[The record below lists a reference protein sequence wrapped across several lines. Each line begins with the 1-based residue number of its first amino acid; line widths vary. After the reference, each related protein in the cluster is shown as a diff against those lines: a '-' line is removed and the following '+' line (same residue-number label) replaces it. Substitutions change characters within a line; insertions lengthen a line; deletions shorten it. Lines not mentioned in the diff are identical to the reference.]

1 MELKHTFPTYH
12 KGQIPEVLHWW
23 NPVHYWY
30 LLVWIYFQPSKLR
43 QYLWLADSDLYWA
56 TKWKGLQGMVRQPAY
71 RNVLLMMPVLSLAVP
86 TVVWAVFGGLGME
99 VGPWSA
105 VASGVASIVAFSI
118 ISLIVGLGW
127 GVGVASIVLIGRG
140 VGVAFI
146 VGGFVAET
154 VAWGVDDE
162 VATGVLSGMA
172 IRMVFG
178 VPGVVF
184 GGFFGILFMASRGGM
199 IDAGTD
205 PSALTPLGLMLGSLR
220 LPVSIGH
227 WLLWGGG
234 RKLTQHSVWRD
245 EWMVLPAPRTRQRL
259 AQALHTNW
267 EAGLYQLAIIAAN
280 PFQRGYV
287 QAALSTY
294 LHQHPNPL
302 AVFYMVSHDTRLD
315 EYYREPIQPIDIDN
329 FITKRKL
336 LLGEVGQLFPN
347 PDDYHKDS
355 ESFVRSLTRW
365 QRVRKPSA
373 ISMFSVFVARL
384 FVHHHNP
391 EDSNTTQFLDKFLP
405 PASYRAMAHYS
416 HGAEIVATFDLI
428 RAYLPLASMA
438 EMANAPKLEAIEEP
452 ILRPAVVHALTAL
465 GDVSQHALAYGEATN
480 TTVQATALNLAAGQ
494 LRELAHYTATQVLPP
509 ERALIQR
516 IITIWEKL
524 VAEAQGE
531 LGARAVQGMSQAELR
546 AAEFAPR
553 QSTIWERPLQPFDNP
568 YVVGDP
574 VYPPLFVGRKDI
586 FNRITHVWGA
596 KENPDSIIL
605 YGHRRMGKSS
615 ILRNL
620 AEYAPPGHLLA
631 YLDMG
636 GETSFVESTADLLLA
651 LADKLYAVTRA
662 AHPEAILPAPDAADY
677 QQANR
682 AQRAFNQLGAHIAT
696 AIAPHTLILALDEFE
711 AIEQAVE
718 AGKIGPEIFQFLRTK
733 SQERWLTLVFGGL
746 HTLDEMS
753 RDYQQPFFGSYTNIP
768 VSYLGQQEAERL
780 ITNPSPTFKLN
791 YEREA
796 VAEIIAQTGGQPYLV
811 QLVCRDALDHLNRQM
826 LDEGLDRL
834 AKINTADVAW
844 ATSDELFQ
852 RGAIYFDGV
861 WKQTTA
867 DDQQQLLRVMAQ
879 RPEPWT
885 VGELLPLV
893 GLAEEP
899 LQQALRW
906 GERHDVLRKTG
917 DGDGTTWGFFVPLFR
932 RWVATRKR

>member
-1 MELKHTFPTYH
+1 M
-12 KGQIPEVLHWW
+12 G
-23 NPVHYWY
+23 
-30 LLVWIYFQPSKLR
+30 
-43 QYLWLADSDLYWA
+43 
-56 TKWKGLQGMVRQPAY
+56 
-71 RNVLLMMPVLSLAVP
+71 NV
-86 TVVWAVFGGLGME
+86 E
-99 VGPWSA
+99 
-105 VASGVASIVAFSI
+105 
-118 ISLIVGLGW
+118 
-127 GVGVASIVLIGRG
+127 R
-140 VGVAFI
+140 
-146 VGGFVAET
+146 
-154 VAWGVDDE
+154 
-162 VATGVLSGMA
+162 
-172 IRMVFG
+172 
-178 VPGVVF
+178 
-184 GGFFGILFMASRGGM
+184 
-199 IDAGTD
+199 
-205 PSALTPLGLMLGSLR
+205 
-220 LPVSIGH
+220 
-227 WLLWGGG
+227 
-234 RKLTQHSVWRD
+234 
-245 EWMVLPAPRTRQRL
+245 
-259 AQALHTNW
+259 
-267 EAGLYQLAIIAAN
+267 
-280 PFQRGYV
+280 
-287 QAALSTY
+287 
-294 LHQHPNPL
+294 
-302 AVFYMVSHDTRLD
+302 
-315 EYYREPIQPIDIDN
+315 
-329 FITKRKL
+329 
-336 LLGEVGQLFPN
+336 
-347 PDDYHKDS
+347 
-355 ESFVRSLTRW
+355 
-365 QRVRKPSA
+365 
-373 ISMFSVFVARL
+373 
-384 FVHHHNP
+384 
-391 EDSNTTQFLDKFLP
+391 
-405 PASYRAMAHYS
+405 
-416 HGAEIVATFDLI
+416 
-428 RAYLPLASMA
+428 
-438 EMANAPKLEAIEEP
+438 LEAIEEP
-452 ILRPAVVHALTAL
+452 LLRPTVVQALIAL
-465 GDVSQHALAYGEATN
+465 GDVAQHALAYSEATN
-480 TTVQATALNLAAGQ
+480 PTVQATALNLAAGQ

-516 IITIWEKL
+516 IITEWEKL

-636 GETSFVESTADLLLA
+636 GETSFVESTADLLLT

-753 RDYQQPFFGSYTNIP
+753 RDYQQPFFGSYTNLH

-867 DDQQQLLRVMAQ
+867 DDQRQLLRVMAQ

-885 VGELLPLV
+885 VGELLPLA

-899 LQQALRW
+899 LRQALRW